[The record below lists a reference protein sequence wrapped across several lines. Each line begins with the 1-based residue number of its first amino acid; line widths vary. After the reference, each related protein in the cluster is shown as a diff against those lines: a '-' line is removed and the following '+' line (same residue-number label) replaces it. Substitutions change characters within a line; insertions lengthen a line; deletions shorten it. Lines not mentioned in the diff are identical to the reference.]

1 MMTSILECFSMFMVM
16 FEYEENDVT
25 TKLIGVR
32 IKGDNCKRN
41 VYFYLTEKLMKE
53 NPNSY

>member
-1 MMTSILECFSMFMVM
+1 MFMVM
-16 FEYEENDVT
+16 NEYEENDVT

-41 VYFYLTEKLMKE
+41 VYFSLTEKLMKE